1 MQVGL
6 NLIYP
11 VKGGLGLQFYSFTT
25 LPVAFVKLFLLVRE
39 NTNCTALTLLPARI
53 PSDPS
58 PDRNIDKL

>member
-25 LPVAFVKLFLLVRE
+25 LAVAFVKLFSLVRE
-39 NTNCTALTLLPARI
+39 NTYSPYITLLPAGF
-53 PSDPS
+53 PSVQS